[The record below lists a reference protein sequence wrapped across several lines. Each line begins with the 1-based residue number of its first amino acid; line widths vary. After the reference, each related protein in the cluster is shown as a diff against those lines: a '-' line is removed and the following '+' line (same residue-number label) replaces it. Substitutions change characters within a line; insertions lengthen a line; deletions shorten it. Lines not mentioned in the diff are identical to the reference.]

1 MEVTETPVVHLSI
14 HALTVYAQ
22 CHFTL
27 QFYCYSLYFAL
38 LLSLVGVVH
47 MCVSV
52 HLLKFHVLTSH
63 FNLCA
68 SGGGITELRTLT
80 VGRTIEYHFCS
91 HCYHSKEVL

>member
-1 MEVTETPVVHLSI
+1 MEVTETPVVHISI

-22 CHFTL
+22 YHTL

-38 LLSLVGVVH
+38 LLLLVGVVR

-52 HLLKFHVLTSH
+52 HLLKFRVLTSH

-68 SGGGITELRTLT
+68 SGGGITELCTLT
-80 VGRTIEYHFCS
+80 VGRTIEHHFCS
-91 HCYHSKEVL
+91 HCYYNKEVL